1 MKRRFS
7 DMVPALLLWALL
19 SIFLWSFVFNFLTD
33 VPQEEKLV
41 LFIDAPLTEET
52 RLAVQLEDVA
62 DEHIQMVQVRSFDYA
77 MMSSHEIENADLYII
92 GESSIAEYGDW
103 FAPLPEA
110 LRTGTLLEKDG
121 QPIGVKVYD
130 AASGEG
136 VAVEV
141 IGYAHPSKVVEDHY
155 LLVGKNSLHVQSHE
169 DAVDDEAVNCALA
182 LLK

>member
-7 DMVPALLLWALL
+7 DMVPALLLWAML

-33 VPQEEKLV
+33 VPASEKLV

-92 GESSIAEYGDW
+92 GESAIADYADW

-110 LRTGTLLEKDG
+110 LRTGTLLERDG
-121 QPIGVKVYD
+121 QPVVFCGDGSPKGAGISKAGAPCSAWRRRRWSFPVP
-130 AASGEG
+130 AASPWQPMS
-136 VAVEV
+136 VLPPVTTTTA
-141 IGYAHPSKVVEDHY
+141 
-155 LLVGKNSLHVQSHE
+155 
-169 DAVDDEAVNCALA
+169 
-182 LLK
+182 